1 MLIQKKYHVKEFFRC
16 SLNGQNFRDSP
27 EAWALQF
34 DLNFIHGSKCR
45 HITTFVNGGNSLV
58 RRMGGS

>member
-1 MLIQKKYHVKEFFRC
+1 MKEFFRC

-34 DLNFIHGSKCR
+34 DLNFIRGSNCR

-58 RRMGGS
+58 TRMGGS